1 MNRIFYHEGV
11 GEKIRIDQLLVANG
25 LCSSREQAQRAI
37 MAGRVTVSGQKAEK
51 AGLQVSKDAHV
62 EIQGVERYVSR
73 GGFKLEAALAH
84 FPVSVKGKIC
94 LDIGSSTGGFTDCLL
109 QHGAERVYAFDVG
122 RGQLAWRLR
131 TDQRVIVR
139 EGVNARYLAAEDL
152 PEKVQICV
160 ADVSFIS
167 LTLILPPVFALLPVS
182 ADMIVLIKPQFEL
195 APAKV
200 GRGGIVR
207 ERAFRAEA
215 VEKIRRFVER
225 EGWGWHGVIESPVPG
240 REGNIE
246 FLAHLRR

>member
-62 EIQGVERYVSR
+62 EIQGVEQYVSR

-109 QHGAERVYAFDVG
+109 QHGAERVYAFD
-122 RGQLAWRLR
+122 
-131 TDQRVIVR
+131 
-139 EGVNARYLAAEDL
+139 
-152 PEKVQICV
+152 
-160 ADVSFIS
+160 
-167 LTLILPPVFALLPVS
+167 
-182 ADMIVLIKPQFEL
+182 
-195 APAKV
+195 
-200 GRGGIVR
+200 
-207 ERAFRAEA
+207 
-215 VEKIRRFVER
+215 
-225 EGWGWHGVIESPVPG
+225 
-240 REGNIE
+240 
-246 FLAHLRR
+246 